1 MLPPTPLT
9 AYQHDDWIS
18 SVAGHNGLFA
28 TGSYDNMVR
37 LWNTSGECIGTF
49 LGHKDAVKSVAFG
62 QVTGNKT
69 WNATMKTLD
78 LIIILCRFYCYYFL
92 WLP

>member
-1 MLPPTPLT
+1 MTIEYVESMLPPIPLT

-18 SVAGHNGLFA
+18 SVKGHNGLFA

-49 LGHKDAVKSVAFG
+49 MGHNDAVKSVAFG
-62 QVTGNKT
+62 EVTGKVVKERQIKIFK
-69 WNATMKTLD
+69 A
-78 LIIILCRFYCYYFL
+78 RFY
-92 WLP
+92 

>member
-18 SVAGHNGLFA
+18 SVKGHNGLFA

-37 LWNTSGECIGTF
+37 LWNSTGECIGTF
-49 LGHKDAVKSVAFG
+49 MGHTDSVKSVAFG
-62 QVTGNKT
+62 QVNGMIMY
-69 WNATMKTLD
+69 AFFSP
-78 LIIILCRFYCYYFL
+78 CFL
-92 WLP
+92 YISI